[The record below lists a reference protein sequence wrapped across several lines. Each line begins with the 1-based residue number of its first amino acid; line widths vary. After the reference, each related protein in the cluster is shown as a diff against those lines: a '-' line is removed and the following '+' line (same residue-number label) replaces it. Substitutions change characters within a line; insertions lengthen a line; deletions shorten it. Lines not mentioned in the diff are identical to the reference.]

1 MHDRSPVLGAP
12 HEVVLPSHGIY
23 EEGLA
28 KQRSSGHNDCS
39 NEQYGGVC
47 LACQDA
53 PKVQDH
59 QEERQRGQIKF
70 QELRVGDPLPL
81 VRVDLHDRGKPACV
95 IEHLQNVAN
104 AQSMSQGNAAKSD
117 GKPRSKSVLHNVAD
131 LAAPMVLVEV
141 HTAGQEDHGSHRV
154 KWLCQGQGQNRVR
167 TIAEEVHETDKS
179 IESPANLGVEDHLIV
194 LVQLSYIIQTGCIQ
208 PTKGGSN

>member
-1 MHDRSPVLGAP
+1 MHYRSPVPGAQ
-12 HEVVLPSHGIY
+12 HEVVLPIHGIY

-53 PKVQDH
+53 PRVQDH
-59 QEERQRGQIKF
+59 QEKRQRSQIEF
-70 QELRVGDPLPL
+70 QELRVGDPLPS
-81 VRVDLHDRGKPACV
+81 VRVDLHDRGKPACI
-95 IEHLQNVAN
+95 IEHLPNVAN
-104 AQSMSQGNAAKSD
+104 AQSMSQSKTAKSSD
-117 GKPRSKSVLHNVAD
+117 KPRPESALHNVAD
-131 LAAPMVLVEV
+131 LAAPMVLTEV
-141 HTAGQEDHGSHRV
+141 HTAGQEDRDSHIVR
-154 KWLCQGQGQNRVR
+154 WLCQEQGQNRVR

-179 IESPANLGVEDHLIV
+179 LESPANLGVETHLIV
-194 LVQLSYIIQTGCIQ
+194 LVQLPFIIQTGCIQ